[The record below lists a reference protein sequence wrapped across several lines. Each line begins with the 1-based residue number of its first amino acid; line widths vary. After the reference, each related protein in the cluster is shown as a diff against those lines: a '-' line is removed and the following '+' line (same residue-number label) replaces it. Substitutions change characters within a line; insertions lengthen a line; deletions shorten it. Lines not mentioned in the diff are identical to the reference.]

1 MYLLLCLFALDLIG
15 LAVFS
20 YWTIRTVQVNGPLYH
35 NIVTAKDLVA
45 DVLPPPKYLVESYL
59 VVLLM
64 MDARGPE
71 NLTAYIDK
79 SRGLREEYTTRQ
91 EFWLKEL
98 PQGQLKRLLCETS
111 HRPAMEFFEIRDNQF
126 IPALRAGRLEQARTL
141 AQGPLR
147 NKYEEHR
154 VQIDR
159 VVELATAAGSAE
171 ESRAAAIMRRR
182 DGGRSAAD
190 LDRVG
195 RGNGKAHRPRVAP
208 HDANRRSAE
217 RRRCA
222 RGRTCIANGSG
233 RSGSGGAVEAL
244 LYRARNWKAYGA

>member
-1 MYLLLCLFALDLIG
+1 MPVLGNITIARKMYLLLCLFALDLIG

-91 EFWLKEL
+91 EF
-98 PQGQLKRLLCETS
+98 
-111 HRPAMEFFEIRDNQF
+111 
-126 IPALRAGRLEQARTL
+126 ARQTEVC
-141 AQGPLR
+141 P
-147 NKYEEHR
+147 
-154 VQIDR
+154 
-159 VVELATAAGSAE
+159 VVKTE
-171 ESRAAAIMRRR
+171 
-182 DGGRSAAD
+182 
-190 LDRVG
+190 
-195 RGNGKAHRPRVAP
+195 K
-208 HDANRRSAE
+208 
-217 RRRCA
+217 
-222 RGRTCIANGSG
+222 
-233 RSGSGGAVEAL
+233 
-244 LYRARNWKAYGA
+244 